1 MSADFNP
8 QFSKLG
14 EILVHNGKATE
25 GGINEALVQ
34 QKTTNDK
41 IFSVAGGG
49 ETVAAIYNF
58 KEFNSFTF
66 VSTAGG
72 AFLEYLEGKTLPGIK
87 ALNQNV

>member
-41 IFSVAGGG
+41 IGVTLI
-49 ETVAAIYNF
+49 ETVSYTHLRAH
-58 KEFNSFTF
+58 ET
-66 VSTAGG
+66 
-72 AFLEYLEGKTLPGIK
+72 
-87 ALNQNV
+87 